1 MEKRTFIEL
10 TISESDIVFADSP
23 RRILV
28 DVSHIATVEDMV
40 SNPHGECVVTLH
52 EPRDETIEN
61 DTGEHVVRCAR
72 KLMTLDTYDDICR
85 RLSASAEL
93 SPSGVVTPRKFA
105 DDAIERVR
113 GGRGLKPED
122 QPG

>member
-10 TISESDIVFADSP
+10 TINESDIVFADAP

-52 EPRDETIEN
+52 EPHDETVEN
-61 DTGEHVVRCAR
+61 DTGEHVVRCAK
-72 KLMTLDTYDDICR
+72 KLVTLDTYDDICR
-85 RLSASAEL
+85 RISASAEL
-93 SPSGVVTPRKFA
+93 SPSGVVIPRKFA
-105 DDAIERVR
+105 NEAIDRVR
-113 GGRGLKPED
+113 GGRV
-122 QPG
+122 